1 MLPTTDTQLLT
12 RTIASTATIRLAH
25 PPMLDLL
32 YTPLE
37 ERFERITR
45 IARRALDVP
54 VAAITLLSA
63 EKQWFKS
70 VAGWAVSELP
80 ADLSLCR
87 LTLEDH
93 GAVIIS
99 DTRADPRTSNHPLVV
114 SRPKFRF
121 YAGHALADKAGLAAG
136 TFCVFDLRP
145 RTFNDTDLACF
156 RDLAELAAREL
167 ADEHLRGAHA
177 SLTSKLGHARRQAM
191 MDSLTKLWNRH
202 GAMVLSKAAFERAD
216 RTDASVGIAILDLDN
231 FKQINDTFGHQTGDE
246 VLRRIG
252 ERLVAS
258 VRATDIVC
266 RLGGDEFLVIVDNA
280 DAATASTVIER
291 ALEEL
296 SRTPIPTRDG
306 PIIASA
312 SAGFTVRKPCEDLT
326 VEELLERADRRLLQS
341 KISGRGRT
349 ARTAS
354 RWQPEGPPLPGER

>member
-1 MLPTTDTQLLT
+1 MSSNTDTQLLT
-12 RTIASTATIRLAH
+12 RTIASTATIKLAH

-80 ADLSLCR
+80 SDLSLCR
-87 LTLEDH
+87 LTLDDH
-93 GAVIIS
+93 GAAIIP
-99 DTRADPRTSNHPLVV
+99 DTQADPRTSRHPLVV

-121 YAGHALADKAGLAAG
+121 YAGHPLSDTAGITAG
-136 TFCVFDLRP
+136 TFCVFDLKP
-145 RTFNDTDLACF
+145 RTFNDTELACF
-156 RDLAELAAREL
+156 RDLAALAAREL

-202 GAMVLSKAAFERAD
+202 GAMILSQAAFERAD
-216 RTDASVGIAILDLDN
+216 RTGAPVGIAVLDLDN

-258 VRATDIVC
+258 VRASDIVC
-266 RLGGDEFLVIVDNA
+266 RLGGDEFLVLVDNA
-280 DAATASTVIER
+280 DAATTSGVIER
-291 ALEEL
+291 ALYAL
-296 SRTPIPTRDG
+296 SGSPLPTRDG
-306 PIIASA
+306 PIRAAA

-326 VEELLERADRRLLQS
+326 IEELLERADRRLLQS
-341 KISGRGRT
+341 KIAGRGR
-349 ARTAS
+349 AAS
-354 RWQPEGPPLPGER
+354 R